1 MNTTGV
7 TSEEEFQKL
16 YAFLETEI
24 PKLFLVKPNHPGA
37 FGVGEEFDDGEFIAS
52 FLMPFD
58 AYSPA
63 IASRISS
70 FLQSLHYPWV
80 VCGSFDL
87 CEPFTSSGQ
96 VNTSPRFWISESGL
110 TGEVN
115 PTKLIAMYGS
125 NLRKANGSPA

>member
-1 MNTTGV
+1 METTGV

-16 YAFLETEI
+16 YAFLGTEI
-24 PKLFLVKPNHPGA
+24 PKLFLVKPNHPNA
-37 FGVGEEFDDGEFIAS
+37 SGVGEEFDDGDFIAS

-58 AYSPA
+58 AYAPA
-63 IASRISS
+63 IASRISN

-96 VNTSPRFWISESGL
+96 VNPSPRFWISGSGL

-115 PTKLIAMYGS
+115 PTKLIALYGS